1 MNNGLLFL
9 LASLAALILF
19 PGTKITLVDLK
30 VVVGGEDF
38 VFCFGCFFYGHCMS
52 LFFSHANFLAF
63 VAHRGFVCMNGTTLN
78 LFCI

>member
-52 LFFSHANFLAF
+52 LFFHMPIFLHLLHTVVLCA
-63 VAHRGFVCMNGTTLN
+63 
-78 LFCI
+78 